1 MWACRVHDRAWN
13 PDRSWRQARQDT
25 KTGEPHSAV
34 PDFPVYT
41 TISLTAHLMKE
52 QLAYTH
58 THMYDSPT
66 YLHTCIQR
74 YMHPSSILYSPLLS
88 SSVSPSSLL
97 YHIPLSSRLLCPPLL
112 TSIIVACWIMLLA
125 CSVRLTV
132 LGHMKRIKLTTSTDQ
147 LQVSRGSVFIRPGW
161 LIQQLDSDNT
171 NKHER
176 QEPKTDRE
184 LKLG

>member
-13 PDRSWRQARQDT
+13 PDRSWSQARQDT

-52 QLAYTH
+52 QHAYTH
-58 THMYDSPT
+58 THMYDSASIHSYT
-66 YLHTCIQR
+66 HTRQR
-74 YMHPSSILYSPLLS
+74 NILAYINTHMHPSSILYSPLLS

-112 TSIIVACWIMLLA
+112 TSIISPIHLLF
-125 CSVRLTV
+125 SIPLSSLT
-132 LGHMKRIKLTTSTDQ
+132 SQ
-147 LQVSRGSVFIRPGW
+147 PRPPS
-161 LIQQLDSDNT
+161 LIS
-171 NKHER
+171 
-176 QEPKTDRE
+176 P
-184 LKLG
+184 